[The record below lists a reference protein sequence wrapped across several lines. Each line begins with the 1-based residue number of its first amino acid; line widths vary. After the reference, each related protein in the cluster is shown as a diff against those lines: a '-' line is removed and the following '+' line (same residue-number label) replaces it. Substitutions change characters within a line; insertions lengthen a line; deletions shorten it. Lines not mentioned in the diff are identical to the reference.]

1 MGENLTNQ
9 MVHYSL
15 IKMTNQIVHILHVE
29 ILLSKMIKWSSWHLS
44 KLGFFKLDLSIKKSQ
59 EFY

>member
-15 IKMTNQIVHILHVE
+15 IKMTNQIVHILQVTKTT
-29 ILLSKMIKWSSWHLS
+29 LVTFDMLKFSCPK
-44 KLGFFKLDLSIKKSQ
+44 
-59 EFY
+59 